1 MPISRHLGL
10 RPLLFVAIVAATL
23 PVLAASRVA
32 PAAPA
37 VLRVDP
43 LVASLAAEFALQGGQ
58 LPEAARQ
65 YLDAARAAQ
74 DPVLAERAT
83 RIALLADEDALARQ
97 ALQLWQTLA
106 PAPTQAERMVA
117 TSLALRA
124 GQKRQAQR
132 ELAAL
137 MAEPKGWR
145 AGLTAL

>member
-10 RPLLFVAIVAATL
+10 RPLLFVAMFAATL

-65 YLDAARAAQ
+65 YL
-74 DPVLAERAT
+74 
-83 RIALLADEDALARQ
+83 
-97 ALQLWQTLA
+97 
-106 PAPTQAERMVA
+106 
-117 TSLALRA
+117 SLIHI
-124 GQKRQAQR
+124 
-132 ELAAL
+132 
-137 MAEPKGWR
+137 
-145 AGLTAL
+145 